1 MKSVFWLIVGIV
13 GGFAVAHQINNT
25 QRGGAFFADLDDKLR
40 EFGDS
45 IADAYKEREAEL
57 RASLESVTREAEDAI
72 DKLSK
77 D

>member
-1 MKSVFWLIVGIV
+1 MKSLTWLVVGIV
-13 GGFAVAHQINNT
+13 GGFVVAHQVNRS
-25 QRGGAFFADLDDKLR
+25 QRGGAFFADLDEKMR
-40 EFGDS
+40 EFKDS

>member
-1 MKSVFWLIVGIV
+1 MKSIAYLILGII
-13 GGFAVAHQINNT
+13 GGFVVAHQVNRS
-25 QRGGAFFADLDDKLR
+25 QRGNAFFADIDEKMR

-57 RASLESVTREAEDAI
+57 RTSLESVTREAEDAI
-72 DKLSK
+72 DRLSK

>member
-1 MKSVFWLIVGIV
+1 MKSLAYLVLGML
-13 GGFAVAHQINNT
+13 GGFVVAHQINRSR
-25 QRGGAFFADLDDKLR
+25 RGAAFFADIDEKMR

-57 RASLESVTREAEDAI
+57 RESLESVTREAEDAI
-72 DKLSK
+72 DRLSK

>member
-1 MKSVFWLIVGIV
+1 MKSAAWLVVGIV
-13 GGFAVAHQINNT
+13 GGFVVAHQINRS
-25 QRGGAFFADLDDKLR
+25 QRGGAFFADLDEKLR

-57 RASLESVTREAEDAI
+57 RESLESVTREAEDAI